1 MDVGLEAVLSK
12 FAYNMELGR
21 DVDSIKD
28 GEALQR
34 DLDKLE
40 CWAITICMKMN
51 KSKCLILHLGRGN
64 PCYTYRLGDKMLEN
78 SPAERDLGVLA
89 DSKLKMSQQYALV
102 ARKANHILGIAL
114 PASQRK

>member
-1 MDVGLEAVLSK
+1 MSK
-12 FAYNMELGR
+12 FADDTKLGAA
-21 DVDSIKD
+21 VDSIEV
-28 GEALQR
+28 GEDLQR

-40 CWAITICMKMN
+40 SWAITICMKMN
-51 KSKCLILHLGRGN
+51 KSKCLILQLGRGD